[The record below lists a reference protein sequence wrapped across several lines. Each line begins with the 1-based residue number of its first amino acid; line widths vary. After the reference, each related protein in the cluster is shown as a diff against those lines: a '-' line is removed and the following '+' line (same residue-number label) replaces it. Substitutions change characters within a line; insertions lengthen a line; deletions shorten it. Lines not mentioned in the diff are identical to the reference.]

1 MVSPRDQDEI
11 GGPSNSRSGSDS
23 ETTLQGGN
31 GVESGN
37 RNGEGSDS
45 SSQNAS
51 ANVSANLTPQLEQP
65 LLTPQIPIPH
75 LQLPKGKEKK
85 RVGFLSDRPP
95 AQAGG
100 PPAPQVVVTPDGQ
113 EYAAEDYF
121 SSPINEYD
129 FATTPPTHSFATQGT
144 KRDSFNKDEITAALA
159 EILRPELHIQGSSAH
174 PVRPRPVLRKNT
186 TVPNP
191 QPDMLKP
198 PHRSE
203 VEARNRA
210 DKLAHAVGTSSAG
223 ASRRSSLAGN
233 DTDSGDEATLNGNVP
248 AIGTSVS
255 RDFEAQEQDDSH
267 SLRAR
272 RKSQQVANDLVRNHT
287 RRISAFNALN
297 RPQTA
302 VSTHASGA
310 TTPVPHDLD
319 YVPRPEK
326 YRGGILGNLLKLY
339 NADENTGAA
348 TPGGSSTMTTP
359 TQTPN
364 RTPASSPPTSRPS
377 TPKLEKDRGRHR
389 GFRSAST
396 SRLMESSFMFA
407 VPGAAKEVSEATQK
421 VREEKDKT
429 KRRSRSRLRADKQKL
444 EEFRITKHI
453 AEIISRHR
461 YLLKL
466 CNALMMYGAPTH
478 RLEAYMRSSARVL
491 GIEGQ
496 FMYLPGT
503 MIISFDD
510 SNTHTTEMK
519 IVRSNAGVDL
529 GKLRDVHEVY
539 KEVVHDL
546 ISVDEATS
554 RLNDITNR
562 KNKYPTWLRVVL
574 FGVASATVAPFG
586 FEGRYIDMPIA
597 FILGCMVGILQLY
610 IAPANELYANV
621 FEITAALV
629 TSFFARVFGS
639 IHNGQLFC
647 FSSLAQ
653 SSIALILPGYMVLC
667 ASLEL
672 QSHSMISGSVR
683 MVYALIYSLFLGYG
697 ITIGSVI
704 YGYMDDKAVSA
715 VHCSIGPE
723 WYSKRPDQNYYIL
736 FVLPFTLCLCAINQA
751 KFKQLPVMVVISL
764 AGYCVNNFS
773 SRYFSG
779 NTTLSNSLGALCIGV
794 LANLYSRVGRVVLN
808 TILDIW
814 EGIFQPRIARLKGKN
829 HRRLYSTEG
838 GSNSSFRKDT
848 DPEMGLPTEKPSAT
862 PHKHTRRIGYGLAAA
877 AMLPAIF
884 VQVPSG
890 LAVSGSLL
898 SGVQSA
904 DQITRNETL
913 SADGQTFTPATQ
925 AQTADLNSTAF
936 NVLFSVI
943 QVAISISVG
952 LSLSAL
958 IVYPFGKRR
967 SGLFSF

>member
-1 MVSPRDQDEI
+1 MVSAQDQGDI
-11 GGPSNSRSGSDS
+11 GGASNSRNGSDS
-23 ETTLQGGN
+23 ETTLQGGI
-31 GVESGN
+31 GVESSGSG
-37 RNGEGSDS
+37 NGEGSS
-45 SSQNAS
+45 STSQNAS
-51 ANVSANLTPQLEQP
+51 ANISATATPLPEQP
-65 LLTPQIPIPH
+65 LLAPQIPH

-95 AQAGG
+95 GQAGG

-113 EYAAEDYF
+113 EHAAQDYF
-121 SSPINEYD
+121 SSPIHDYD
-129 FATTPPTHSFATQGT
+129 FATTPPHHTFGPPA
-144 KRDSFNKDEITAALA
+144 KRDSFNKDEVTAALA
-159 EILRPELHIQGSSAH
+159 EILRPELNNQAGSAH

-186 TVPNP
+186 TTVPDP

-210 DKLAHAVGTSSAG
+210 DKLAHAVGTSSVG
-223 ASRRSSLAGN
+223 ASRRNSFAGN
-233 DTDSGDEATLNGNVP
+233 DSDSGDETTLNGNVP
-248 AIGTSVS
+248 PIGISIS
-255 RDFEAQEQDDSH
+255 RDFEAQDQDDSH

-272 RKSQQVANDLVRNHT
+272 RKSQQVANDLVRKHT
-287 RRISAFNALN
+287 RRISAFNALS

-302 VSTHASGA
+302 QSTHVSGTA
-310 TTPVPHDLD
+310 TPIPHDLD
-319 YVPRPEK
+319 YVPRPDK

-339 NADENTGAA
+339 NAEETTGAG
-348 TPGGSSTMTTP
+348 TSGGSSTMTTP
-359 TQTPN
+359 SQTPN
-364 RTPASSPPTSRPS
+364 RTPTTTPPTSRPS
-377 TPKLEKDRGRHR
+377 TPKTDKDRGRSR
-389 GFRSAST
+389 GFRSSST

-407 VPGAAKEVSEATQK
+407 VPGAGKEVAEAAEK
-421 VREEKDKT
+421 VKQEKDKT

-478 RLEAYMRSSARVL
+478 RLEAYMRMSARVL

-539 KEVVHDL
+539 KQVVHDL
-546 ISVDEATS
+546 ISVDEATT

-562 KNKYPTWLRVVL
+562 KNKYPTWLRVLL

-621 FEITAALV
+621 FEITAALL

-639 IHNGQLFC
+639 LQNGDLFC

-704 YGYMDDKAVSA
+704 YGYMDHNAVSA
-715 VHCSIGPE
+715 VHCKIGPD

-764 AGYCVNNFS
+764 AGYCVNSFS

-794 LANLYSRVGRVVLN
+794 LANLYSRVGRVVQN
-808 TILDIW
+808 KFLDCW
-814 EGIFQPRIARLKGKN
+814 EKIFEPRIARLKGK

-838 GSNSSFRKDT
+838 GSNSSFRKDQ
-848 DPEMGLPTEKPSAT
+848 DPELGLPAEKSAAA
-862 PHKHTRRIGYGLAAA
+862 PHKHTRQIGYGLAAA

-898 SGVQSA
+898 SGVASA

-913 SADGQTFTPATQ
+913 SADGQTFTQGT
-925 AQTADLNSTAF
+925 QTADLNSTAF

>member
-1 MVSPRDQDEI
+1 MVSSQHQDEI

-23 ETTLQGGN
+23 ETTLPGGS

-37 RNGEGSDS
+37 GNGEGSS
-45 SSQNAS
+45 SNSQKAS
-51 ANVSANLTPQLEQP
+51 SNVSANSTPQPEQP
-65 LLTPQIPIPH
+65 LLTPQIH

-95 AQAGG
+95 AQTGG

-113 EYAAEDYF
+113 EFAAQDYF
-121 SSPINEYD
+121 SSPINDND
-129 FATTPPTHSFATQGT
+129 FATTPPHRPFASPA
-144 KRDSFNKDEITAALA
+144 KRDSFNRDEITAALA
-159 EILRPELHIQGSSAH
+159 EILRPELHDQGSSAH

-186 TVPNP
+186 TVPDP

-223 ASRRSSLAGN
+223 ASRRSSFAGN
-233 DTDSGDEATLNGNVP
+233 DTDSGDEVTLNGNVP
-248 AIGTSVS
+248 PVSIS
-255 RDFEAQEQDDSH
+255 RDFEAQEPDDSN

-287 RRISAFNALN
+287 RRISAYNALS

-302 VSTHASGA
+302 LSTNVSGA
-310 TTPVPHDLD
+310 TTPIPHDLE
-319 YVPRPEK
+319 YVPRPDK

-339 NADENTGAA
+339 NAEENTGAT

-359 TQTPN
+359 SQTPN
-364 RTPASSPPTSRPS
+364 RTPTTTPPTSRPG
-377 TPKLEKDRGRHR
+377 TPKSDKDRGRHR
-389 GFRSAST
+389 GFRSGST

-407 VPGAAKEVSEATQK
+407 VPGAAKEVSEAAHK
-421 VREEKDKT
+421 LREEKDKT
-429 KRRSRSRLRADKQKL
+429 KRRSRSRLRADRQKL

-478 RLEAYMRSSARVL
+478 RLEAYMRMSARVL

-546 ISVDEATS
+546 ISADEATS
-554 RLNDITNR
+554 RLTDIINR

-574 FGVASATVAPFG
+574 FGIASATVAPFG

-597 FILGCMVGILQLY
+597 FILGCIVGILQLY
-610 IAPANELYANV
+610 IAPTNELYANV

-639 IHNGQLFC
+639 IHDGELFC

-672 QSHSMISGSVR
+672 QSHSMVSGSVR

-704 YGYMDDKAVSA
+704 YGYMDKDAVSA
-715 VHCSIGPE
+715 IHCRIGPE
-723 WYSKRPDQNYYIL
+723 WYSKRPDPNYYIL

-764 AGYCVNNFS
+764 AGYCVNSFS

-794 LANLYSRVGRVVLN
+794 LANLYSRMGRVVQN
-808 TILDIW
+808 KFLDIW
-814 EGIFQPRIARLKGKN
+814 EKLFEPRIARLKGN

-838 GSNSSFRKDT
+838 GSNSSFRKDP
-848 DPEMGLPTEKPSAT
+848 DPEMGLPAEKPAAT
-862 PHKHTRRIGYGLAAA
+862 PQKHTRRIGYGLAAA

-884 VQVPSG
+884 VQVPSA
-890 LAVSGSLL
+890 LAVGGSLL
-898 SGVQSA
+898 SGVASA

-913 SADGQTFTPATQ
+913 SADGQTVTPGT
-925 AQTADLNSTAF
+925 QTADLNSTAF
-936 NVLFSVI
+936 NVLLSVV